1 MQKTVAHIL
10 EHKGQEV
17 WSVPS
22 TLTVF
27 DALTLMAEK
36 NIGALIVSDDGVL
49 TGIISERDYA
59 RKVILKG
66 KGSRDTPVGDIMTP
80 DPVTVGP
87 TDTVAECMEVMT
99 TNRFRHLP
107 VVEDDTLLG
116 VISIGDVVNAVIDE
130 QKFIIDQLEGYITG

>member
-10 EHKGQEV
+10 GHKGQEV

-36 NIGALIVSDDGVL
+36 NIGALVVFDEGVL